1 MLQSSSERVW
11 IERPERNGTDAEWNG
26 STSPR
31 KEFGAVRPVAAG
43 DNNWRSREAM
53 KERERAENKEEEER
67 RIPVNKSPGSPTTKG
82 HISLSTFRILSSLHT
97 ANVNNPARGDTTLR
111 RSTQRDKLL
120 SL

>member
-53 KERERAENKEEEER
+53 KERERAENKEEEDGWRTAGRGER
-67 RIPVNKSPGSPTTKG
+67 WGNFKYCTRKFENCMP
-82 HISLSTFRILSSLHT
+82 L
-97 ANVNNPARGDTTLR
+97 
-111 RSTQRDKLL
+111 
-120 SL
+120 